1 MINGRVGRQ
10 SLHAGTHTLAVHY
23 GADQSTKEH
32 SHPAWTVL
40 IPRAGRI
47 SWRNGQR
54 VVRHPAGV
62 ILPPHV
68 AHSAG
73 SATGHASVFIDPW
86 FLGLGPGH
94 RRAIALDLPT
104 VERVRGQWFPFDI
117 CDPDERARETVARL
131 RRAGMLP
138 LAVSID
144 PRVAAA
150 LHDLAAAERID
161 DVAASVRLSSSR
173 LRALIHDQ
181 AGTPPARLR
190 MWQRLRAAIV
200 SLPAKPIAL
209 AACDAG
215 FADQAHLTRT
225 AVRLV
230 GQTPGELVRL
240 LSCAPDRGDDDGAA
254 AWAAAA

>member
-10 SLHAGTHTLAVHY
+10 SLRAGTHTLVVHY

-47 SWRNGQR
+47 SWRNGQGLI
-54 VVRHPAGV
+54 RHPEGV

-86 FLGLGPGH
+86 FLGLGSGH

-104 VERVRGQWFPFDI
+104 VERVRGQWFPSDTW
-117 CDPDERARETVARL
+117 DPDERARETVARL

-138 LAVSID
+138 QAVSID

-240 LSCAPDRGDDDGAA
+240 LSCAPDRGDDDGTS

>member
-10 SLHAGTHTLAVHY
+10 SLRAGTHTLVVHY
-23 GADQSTKEH
+23 RADQSTKEH
-32 SHPAWTVL
+32 AHPAWTVL

-47 SWRNGQR
+47 SWGDGQGL
-54 VVRHPAGV
+54 VRHTAGV
-62 ILPPHV
+62 ILPPQV
-68 AHSAG
+68 ADSAG

-94 RRAIALDLPT
+94 RRAMALDLST
-104 VERVRGQWFPFDI
+104 VERVRGLWSPSDA
-117 CDPDERARETVARL
+117 CDPDECAQETVACL

-138 LAVSID
+138 QAVSID

-150 LHDLAAAERID
+150 LHDLAAAECID
-161 DVAASVRLSSSR
+161 EVAASVRLSSSR

-190 MWQRLRAAIV
+190 IWQRLRAAIV

-209 AACDAG
+209 VACDAG

-225 AVRLV
+225 AVRLL

-254 AWAAAA
+254 AWASAA